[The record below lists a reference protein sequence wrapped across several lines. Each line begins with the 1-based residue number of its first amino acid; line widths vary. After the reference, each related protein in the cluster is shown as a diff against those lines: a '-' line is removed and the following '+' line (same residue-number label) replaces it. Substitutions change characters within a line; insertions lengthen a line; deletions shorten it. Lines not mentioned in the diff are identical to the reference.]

1 MRIGFTAAY
10 LLALTSAIPWA
21 ASAQLAPETLR
32 SIDTIV
38 GKALEDKSVPS
49 VPLAIV
55 KDGHLADAK
64 AYGIARLDRAVPAT
78 PDMRYKIGS
87 NTKQFV
93 AAAMLLLVQ
102 DGKVSLDDKVARF
115 LPDLTRAGDVSMRQ
129 LLSYTA
135 GLSTTTHSTTR
146 RRTWRRQRP

>member
-38 GKALEDKSVPS
+38 G
-49 VPLAIV
+49 
-55 KDGHLADAK
+55 K